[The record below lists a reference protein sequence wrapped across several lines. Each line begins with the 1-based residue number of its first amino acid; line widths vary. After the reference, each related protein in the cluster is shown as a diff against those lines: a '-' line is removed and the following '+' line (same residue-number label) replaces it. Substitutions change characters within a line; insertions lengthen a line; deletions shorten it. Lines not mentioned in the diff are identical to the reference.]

1 MIIEQ
6 AAKRLALPAPFL
18 IKLAATASHRYKEY
32 TIPKKT
38 GGLRTI
44 HHPARELKLVQGW
57 LLQNVLSRLPVHEAA
72 TAYRIGSG
80 IRRNAERHVGHN
92 YLLRVDFQDF
102 FPSLKG
108 RDVLAVLE
116 ANRQK
121 MADGDITEADI
132 IFIKLIVCRGD
143 SLTIGAPTSPQLSNA
158 IMFRFDESWSRRI
171 EEREVAYT
179 RYADDLYF
187 STNRPNILRDVLQ
200 ELRESLQNGDP
211 PALRINEEKTVFSS
225 RKRRRLAAGLVL
237 TSDRRISIGRHKKR
251 VLKSLVWK
259 LKRREL
265 KPDEVTSLRGWISY
279 LRSVEPAFLASLQR
293 KYALDFDSGNT
304 WEA

>member
-6 AAKRLALPAPFL
+6 AAKRLALPASFL
-18 IKLAATASHRYKEY
+18 IKLAATASHRYKVY

-57 LLQNVLSRLPVHEAA
+57 LLQNVLIRLPVHEAA
-72 TAYRIGSG
+72 AAYRAGSS
-80 IRRNAERHVGHN
+80 IKRNAEKHVGHN

-108 RDVLAVLE
+108 QDVWAALL
-116 ANRQK
+116 ANRERL
-121 MADGDITEADI
+121 ADGGVTDADM
-132 IFIKLIVCRGD
+132 IFIRLIVCRGD
-143 SLTIGAPTSPQLSNA
+143 SLTIGAPTSPLLSNA
-158 IMFRFDESWSRRI
+158 IMFGFDESWSRRAAAL
-171 EEREVAYT
+171 EVAYS

-187 STNRPNILRDVLQ
+187 STNRPNILQGVLQ
-200 ELRESLQNGDP
+200 ELRESLQGGGP
-211 PALRINEEKTVFSS
+211 PILKINEEKTVFSS

-237 TSDRRISIGRHKKR
+237 TPDRRISIGRHKKR

-259 LKRREL
+259 FKRREL
-265 KPDEVTSLRGWISY
+265 TPNEVASLRGWISY
-279 LRSVEPAFLASLQR
+279 LRSIEPAFLVSLQR
-293 KYALDFDSGNT
+293 KYALDFDSGDT
-304 WEA
+304 WKA

>member
-6 AAKRLALPAPFL
+6 ATKRLALPAPFL
-18 IKLAATASHRYKEY
+18 IKLAATASYRYKAY

-38 GGLRTI
+38 GGLRLI

-57 LLQNVLSRLPVHEAA
+57 LLQNVLVRLPVHEAA
-72 TAYRIGSG
+72 TAYRVGSS
-80 IRRNAERHVGHN
+80 IKRNAEKHVGHN

-121 MADGDITEADI
+121 LADGDVTEADMT
-132 IFIKLIVCRGD
+132 FIKLIVCRGD

-158 IMFRFDESWSRRI
+158 IMFGFDEFWSGRVQAL
-171 EEREVAYT
+171 EVAYS

-187 STNRPNILRDVLQ
+187 STNRPNILQRILQ
-200 ELRESLQNGDP
+200 ELRESLQGGGP

-259 LKRREL
+259 LKRGEL
-265 KPDEVTSLRGWISY
+265 NPDEVASLRGWISY
-279 LRSVEPAFLASLQR
+279 LRSIEPTFLVSLQR
-293 KYALDFDSGNT
+293 KYALDFDSGDT

>member
-6 AAKRLALPAPFL
+6 VAKRLALPATFL
-18 IKLAATASHRYKEY
+18 LKLATTASHRYKEY
-32 TIPKKT
+32 TIPKRT

-57 LLQNVLSRLPVHEAA
+57 LLQNVLVRLPIHEAA
-72 TAYRIGSG
+72 TAYSTGSS
-80 IRRNAERHVGHN
+80 IKRNAERHVSHN

-108 RDVLAVLE
+108 RDVQSVLE
-116 ANRQK
+116 ANRQNL
-121 MADGDITEADI
+121 ADGEVTDVDIY
-132 IFIKLIVCRGD
+132 FMKLIVCRKD
-143 SLTIGAPTSPQLSNA
+143 SLTIGSPTSPHLSNA
-158 IMFRFDESWSRRI
+158 IMFRFDEDWWQRTQPL
-171 EEREVAYT
+171 EVTYT

-187 STNRPNILRDVLQ
+187 STDQPNVLRDVLSMLG
-200 ELRESLQNGDP
+200 EYLDAESSP
-211 PALRINEEKTVFSS
+211 RLRINEAKTAFSS

-237 TSDRRISIGRHKKR
+237 TSDRKISIGRHRKR
-251 VLKSLVWK
+251 VLRSLVWK

-265 KPDEVTSLRGWISY
+265 KPDEIASLRGWVSY
-279 LRSVEPAFLASLQR
+279 LRSIEPGFLASLQR
-293 KYALDFDSGNT
+293 KYTLDFDSGDT